1 MSIGLGYYII
11 RTEFPGEV
19 PKFYQKL
26 GFKYHIWDDYFAGLN
41 IRFYEFSRAGFIEWN
56 IGYRI
61 QW

>member
-41 IRFYEFSRAGFIEWN
+41 IRFYEFSSAGFIEWN